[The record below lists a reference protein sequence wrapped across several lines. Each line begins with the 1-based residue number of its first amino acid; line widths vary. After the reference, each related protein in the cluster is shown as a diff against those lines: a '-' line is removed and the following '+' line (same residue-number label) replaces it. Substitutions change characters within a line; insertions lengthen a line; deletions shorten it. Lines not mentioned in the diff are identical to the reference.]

1 MMILAQASTPSMES
15 AWRSVREGILLTF
28 EHTTW
33 SGWLILLAGILVGFV
48 VGHLAR
54 KALES
59 IADRMDRHGRPIRGT
74 GFRSTASPASM
85 LLTTLGISLG
95 LGGVMMSDEVRW
107 FVGRVLAL
115 AYTVGFGWL
124 LFNLIDVIDL
134 TLKRFASRTVS
145 NLDDQMVPLVRK
157 TLRTFLIIVL
167 ALFTLETV
175 FNRDVSAWLAGLGIV
190 GLAVSFAA
198 QDSIKN
204 FFGSI
209 TILLDRPF
217 QLNDQI
223 IVDSFRGN
231 VEDIGFRSTRIRL
244 LDGILVTIPNSK
256 MVEQSVQNVTR
267 RPYFRQVTDISITYD
282 TAPGNIEKAV
292 QIVRDLLAE
301 TTFAEKFDLVK
312 FPPRAHFTE
321 MKADTLNIQVL
332 YWYKDPTDWWGF
344 QAFNQ
349 RFNLEIVK
357 RFAEAGIELAF
368 PTRTLYLKTEQ
379 GSPLLLHRT
388 ANTEKEPG
396 EDHA

>member
-1 MMILAQASTPSMES
+1 MES
-15 AWRSVREGILLTF
+15 AWLTIREGISLTF
-28 EHTTW
+28 QHTPW
-33 SGWLILLAGILVGFV
+33 LGWLILLAGIAAGFV
-48 VGHLAR
+48 VGHIAR
-54 KALES
+54 KILDS
-59 IADRMDRHGRPIRGT
+59 IAERMDRHGRPIRGA
-74 GFRSTASPASM
+74 GFRSAAAPASM
-85 LLTTLGISLG
+85 LLITLGLSIG

-134 TLKRFASRTVS
+134 TLKRFALRTAS

-157 TLRTFLIIVL
+157 TLRTFLVIVL

-217 QLNDQI
+217 QLKDQI
-223 IVDSFRGN
+223 IIDSYRGN

-256 MVEQSVQNVTR
+256 MVEQSIQNVTR
-267 RPYFRQVTDISITYD
+267 RPNLRRITDISITYD
-282 TAPGNIEKAV
+282 TSPENIEKAV

-301 TTFAEKFDLVK
+301 SFFAEQFDLTN
-312 FPPRAHFTE
+312 FPPRVHFND

-332 YWYKDPTDWWGF
+332 YWYKDPTNWWGF

-349 RFNLEIVK
+349 QFNLEIVK

-379 GSPLLLHRT
+379 GSPLQLHSP
-388 ANTEKEPG
+388 AEAKEHR
-396 EDHA
+396 DKDQA